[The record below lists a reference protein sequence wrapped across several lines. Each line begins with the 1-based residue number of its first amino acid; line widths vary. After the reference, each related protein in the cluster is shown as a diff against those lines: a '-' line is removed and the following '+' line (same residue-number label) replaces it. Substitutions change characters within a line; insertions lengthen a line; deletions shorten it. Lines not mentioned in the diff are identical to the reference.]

1 MLYLKNRINTEE
13 NNEMTQLE
21 YLENEWMK
29 WIESYNDTCDMIGRG
44 LIKGDRV
51 EIEYNLAVERMSNA
65 FCAYSV
71 ARVRAN
77 KDGE

>member
-21 YLENEWMK
+21 QLEQVWLDEVENYREV
-29 WIESYNDTCDMIGRG
+29 CRMIDSEIFTGEIAT
-44 LIKGDRV
+44 IKF
-51 EIEYNLAVERMSNA
+51 NLASEIMGNA
-65 FCAYSV
+65 FCTYSV

>member
-21 YLENEWMK
+21 QLEQVWMD
-29 WIESYNDTCDMIGRG
+29 EVENYREVCRMIDSRIITGEIAT
-44 LIKGDRV
+44 IKF
-51 EIEYNLAVERMSNA
+51 NLASEIMGNA

-77 KDGE
+77 KDGK

>member
-13 NNEMTQLE
+13 NNKMTQLE
-21 YLENEWMK
+21 QLEQVWMDEVK
-29 WIESYNDTCDMIGRG
+29 NYREVCRMIDSEIITGEIAI
-44 LIKGDRV
+44 IKF
-51 EIEYNLAVERMSNA
+51 NLASEIMGNA

-77 KDGE
+77 KAGK

>member
-1 MLYLKNRINTEE
+1 VLYLKNRINTEE

-21 YLENEWMK
+21 QLEQVWMD
-29 WIESYNDTCDMIGRG
+29 EVENYREVCRMIDSRIITGEIAT
-44 LIKGDRV
+44 IKF
-51 EIEYNLAVERMSNA
+51 NLASEIMGNA
-65 FCAYSV
+65 FCAYSI

>member
-1 MLYLKNRINTEE
+1 
-13 NNEMTQLE
+13 MTQLE
-21 YLENEWMK
+21 QLEKVWMD
-29 WIESYNDTCDMIGRG
+29 EVENYREVCRMIDSGIITG
-44 LIKGDRV
+44 EIATIKF
-51 EIEYNLAVERMSNA
+51 NLASEIMGNA

>member
-21 YLENEWMK
+21 QLEQVWMD
-29 WIESYNDTCDMIGRG
+29 EVENYREVCRMIDSGIITG
-44 LIKGDRV
+44 EIATIKF
-51 EIEYNLAVERMSNA
+51 NLASEIMGNA